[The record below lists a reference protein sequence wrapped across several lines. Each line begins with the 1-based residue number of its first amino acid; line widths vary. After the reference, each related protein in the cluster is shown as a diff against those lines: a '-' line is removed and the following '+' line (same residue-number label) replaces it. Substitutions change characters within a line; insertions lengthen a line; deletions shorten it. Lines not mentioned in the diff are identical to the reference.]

1 MYTLMRCN
9 RRQIEHE
16 IVLDLYDLKNKKGV
30 ELHYNLYHKN
40 IDTSLFTILDELVYK
55 TLDLNTWDNIV
66 HQFIENK

>member
-1 MYTLMRCN
+1 MRCN
-9 RRQIEHE
+9 RRTIEHE
-16 IVLDLYDLKNKKGV
+16 FVLDLYDLKAKKGV

-55 TLDLNTWDNIV
+55 TLDLNAWDNIV

>member
-16 IVLDLYDLKNKKGV
+16 FVLDLYDLKHKKGV

-40 IDTSLFTILDELVYK
+40 IDTSLFAILDELVYK
-55 TLDLNTWDNIV
+55 TLDINTWDNIV